1 MRKKNLPNGWHY
13 FSSFLGGARF
23 SLLFATLLLTIGG
36 SAVLAELQLAWIQY
50 LLILLDLLVLLAV
63 VSGRW
68 TLGIGLGLFVF
79 SLISW
84 ILSTMTAKT
93 AFIPGGQISAIILL
107 MLGTLSCFRVAFSP
121 GPVDRERLAA
131 ALSLYL
137 LLGLIFALIFMV
149 IAELLPGSFYYA
161 AIQSA
166 DFAGKPMADLVYF
179 SFVTLATLGY
189 GDIVP
194 LSGSARG
201 LAILEAIVG
210 QMYLVVVVAR
220 LVSVYGQSESQ

>member
-1 MRKKNLPNGWHY
+1 MSERNLPKGWHY
-13 FSSFLGGARF
+13 FSFFLGETRF
-23 SLLFATLLLTIGG
+23 SLLFTTLLLTIGG
-36 SAVLAELQLAWIQY
+36 SAVLVELRLAWIQY

-68 TLGIGLGLFVF
+68 ALGIGLGLFVF
-79 SLISW
+79 SLLSW
-84 ILSTMTAKT
+84 VLSTMTAKT
-93 AFIPGGQISAIILL
+93 DFIPGGQISAIILL
-107 MLGTLSCFRVAFSP
+107 MLGTLSCFRSAFSP
-121 GPVDRERLAA
+121 GPVNRERLAA

-137 LLGLIFALIFMV
+137 LLGLIFALIFTV
-149 IAELLPGSFYYA
+149 IAELLPGSFFYA
-161 AIQSA
+161 AARSA
-166 DFAGKPMADLVYF
+166 DVAVKPMADMVYF

-220 LVSVYGQSESQ
+220 LVSVYGQSESR